1 MTDYDIAKTLD
12 VRGLTCPLVVVRAK
26 KAITEVEPG
35 QVLEVLST
43 DPASKSDIP
52 AWTKRVGHELLES
65 LDEGELFK
73 FYVRRG
79 P

>member
-52 AWTKRVGHELLES
+52 AWAKRVGHELLES